1 MIYYFLSTSLNQSC
15 AQLWQVYLQSQDAT
29 AAAAAA
35 AAAAPAPAPAET
47 ATAAAA
53 AAAPAPAPAP
63 AETAAAEPAA
73 AAAAAAATAPAYA
86 AAPATPA
93 GLSFADRLK
102 EGKKLLTPPPTGD
115 KRKEGASPFAEQLD
129 ARRQK
134 LAPADEDS
142 SQEWM

>member
-63 AETAAAEPAA
+63 AETAAA
-73 AAAAAAATAPAYA
+73 AAAAAATAPAYA

-115 KRKEGASPFAEQLD
+115 KRKEGASSFVEQLD

-134 LAPADEDS
+134 LAPADEEA

>member
-15 AQLWQVYLQSQDAT
+15 AQLWQLYLHTQGISAAT
-29 AAAAAA
+29 A
-35 AAAAPAPAPAET
+35 AAAAPAPAPAPAE
-47 ATAAAA
+47 TAAAA

-63 AETAAAEPAA
+63 AETTAAEPA

-93 GLSFADRLK
+93 GLSLADRLK

-115 KRKEGASPFAEQLD
+115 KRKEGASSFAEQLD

-134 LAPADEDS
+134 LAPADEEA
-142 SQEWM
+142 SQEYM

>member
-1 MIYYFLSTSLNQSC
+1 MIYYCLSTSLNQSC
-15 AQLWQVYLQSQDAT
+15 AQLWQVYLQSQDA
-29 AAAAAA
+29 A

-47 ATAAAA
+47 AA

-63 AETAAAEPAA
+63 APAETAAA

-93 GLSFADRLK
+93 GISLADRLK

>member
-15 AQLWQVYLQSQDAT
+15 AQLWQAYLQSQGAAAAAAT
-29 AAAAAA
+29 APANAAAAAA
-35 AAAAPAPAPAET
+35 AAAAPAPAEF
-47 ATAAAA
+47 
-53 AAAPAPAPAP
+53 
-63 AETAAAEPAA
+63 AAAEPAA

-86 AAPATPA
+86 SAPATPA
-93 GLSFADRLK
+93 GLSLADRPK

-115 KRKEGASPFAEQLD
+115 KRKEGASSFVEQLD

-134 LAPADEDS
+134 VAPSGEDS

>member
-15 AQLWQVYLQSQDAT
+15 AQLWQVYLQSQDA
-29 AAAAAA
+29 A

-47 ATAAAA
+47 AA

-63 AETAAAEPAA
+63 APAETAAA

-93 GLSFADRLK
+93 GISLADRLK